1 MSISAKQVKELKE
14 RTGIGLMACKE
25 ALKETDGD
33 VDEAVKTLR
42 KKGMAEAEKKAGR
55 EVDEG
60 LIHSYIH
67 PGGKIGVLVEI
78 NCETDFIAKTD
89 DFKQFAK
96 NIAMHIAASDPIAI
110 TEDEIDEETV
120 KEEKEIYREKAEA
133 DGKPEDIIPKI
144 VNGKIDKFFE
154 ENCLMKQDY
163 VKDPD
168 MTVEEYIKQTIA
180 QIGENLN
187 IARFTRYK
195 LGEEE

>member
-1 MSISAKQVKELKE
+1 MSISAQQVKKLKD
-14 RTGIGLMACKE
+14 RTGIGLLECKK

-33 VDEAVKTLR
+33 IDEAIKSLR
-42 KKGMAEAEKKAGR
+42 KRGIAKAEKKAGR

-96 NIAMHIAASDPIAI
+96 NIAMHIAASDPIAV
-110 TEDEIDEETV
+110 TEEDIAEETI
-120 KEEKEIYREKAEA
+120 KEEKEIYREKAES

-144 VNGKIDKFFE
+144 VNGKIDKFFQ

-168 MTVEEYIKQTIA
+168 ISVEEYVKQTIA